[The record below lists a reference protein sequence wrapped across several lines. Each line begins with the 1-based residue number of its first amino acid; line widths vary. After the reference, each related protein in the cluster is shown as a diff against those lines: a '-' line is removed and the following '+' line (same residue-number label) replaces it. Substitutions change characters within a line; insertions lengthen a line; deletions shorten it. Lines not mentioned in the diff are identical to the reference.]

1 SGVPGKIKAGG
12 QSAARFE
19 RLTESLA
26 KEFFKRVAIAMKEI
40 FFDMPKLK
48 GIIVGGPI
56 PTKEEFLEYGEL
68 VTKLK
73 EKVIAVKDIG
83 YTDEHGLKLLV
94 EKTHSILEDAELTNE
109 KNILRDFFTFLGKNK
124 DKVAY
129 GEAAVRRALEVGS
142 ADKLLISE
150 DFDDKNPEV
159 SKEFQEMAKSV
170 SAEVIFVSVE
180 TEEGQSF
187 RNLSGIAA
195 FLRFAI

>member
-1 SGVPGKIKAGG
+1 M
-12 QSAARFE
+12 E
-19 RLTESLA
+19 
-26 KEFFKRVAIAMKEI
+26 KEFGEKSGREI
-40 FFDMPKLK
+40 K
-48 GIIVGGPI
+48 GILIGGPG
-56 PTKEEFLEYGEL
+56 PTKEEFLDESEL
-68 VTKLK
+68 GPIKKKIL
-73 EKVIAVKDIG
+73 AVEDIG